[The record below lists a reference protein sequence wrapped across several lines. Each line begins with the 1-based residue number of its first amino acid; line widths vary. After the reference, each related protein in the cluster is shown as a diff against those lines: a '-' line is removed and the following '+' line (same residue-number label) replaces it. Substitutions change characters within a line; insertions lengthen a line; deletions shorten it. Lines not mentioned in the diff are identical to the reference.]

1 MATRVRTE
9 MTGLV
14 QRVEK
19 RVGDTV
25 EAGEVLIILEAM
37 KMELPVEA
45 PVAGTVA
52 EIHCRVGQSVA
63 EGDVV
68 VVLA

>member
-14 QRVEK
+14 QRIEK
-19 RVGDTV
+19 QVGDTV
-25 EAGEVLIILEAM
+25 QAGDALIILEAM
-37 KMELPVEA
+37 KMELPIEA
-45 PVAGTVA
+45 PVEGTVA
-52 EIHCRVGQSVA
+52 EIHCKVGQSVA